1 MFNFYLSQIFLGTL
15 FLLLTLIT
23 LTFPGFLILKKIR
36 FEMDN
41 ILEKY
46 VVSTTL
52 GLVIFT
58 LSAYI
63 LAGLHLRFVMFMF
76 PILGLLT
83 FWKFRKEIIKGK
95 INISNKTLLFTIL
108 VIGIIFQVAVNAPS
122 GISFSEGIYFWSSH
136 GHDGVW
142 HLSLM
147 EQMHND
153 QFPFQNPEF
162 SSHKLQNYHFFVD
175 LLMSEFSRLYSF
187 SNLDI
192 YFRFMPILFST
203 LLGLGSFIFVK
214 YWTKSE
220 SAGIWALI
228 FTYFAGSFGYLLYIP
243 THKDLGG
250 ESMFWVSQTHSVL
263 GNPPHAAAFIIMVV
277 FLFCLLKFL
286 KSYKLSDFI
295 ICTILGGSII
305 GFKVYGGVLILGG
318 LFLIG
323 LFELIFRR
331 AFRTLIL
338 FLTTLSLSLLIYLPN
353 SANSQDF
360 LIWQPWWYIR
370 TMVVAPDRLNWID
383 LELRRQTYIAE
394 GNLKRVI
401 QLEATAF
408 LIFLFGN
415 LGMRFLGFYTLALSL
430 KNALRNSF
438 NLYLILMCLTSF
450 VFPLLF
456 LQKGVAGNSIQFFQY
471 FLLIF
476 SIFAA
481 VSVSKIMDKIK
492 KNSVKIFLG
501 IVIIILSIPTQIG
514 LIYNFYSN
522 LPLARIDKKEL
533 SALNFF
539 KKTPTDTVILTAPFN
554 KNVKS
559 SDLIPPIWLW
569 SDTSYV
575 TALSG
580 RRTYIADEEQIN
592 ILGYNLEERIAFQ
605 RNIFEE
611 NTPEQ
616 VKQNL
621 LSRKIDYLYFPKIL
635 EPKVDLSE
643 ANLKKVFSNSEIEI
657 WQVSKN

>member
-1 MFNFYLSQIFLGTL
+1 MDLIFFIALVLICFTNIGIFILNKSRVKLNYWEALFVATVLGYTFFTLVSYFLTQIKLHFLLVPLL
-15 FLLLTLIT
+15 FLINFFT
-23 LTFPGFLILKKIR
+23 IR
-36 FEMDN
+36 QVLDFFS
-41 ILEKY
+41 K
-46 VVSTTL
+46 
-52 GLVIFT
+52 FT
-58 LSAYI
+58 LPAKTKLIKI
-63 LAGLHLRFVMFMF
+63 LLLFSLG
-76 PILGLLT
+76 ILGQML
-83 FWKFRKEIIKGK
+83 II
-95 INISNKTLLFTIL
+95 S
-108 VIGIIFQVAVNAPS
+108 PS
-122 GISFSEGIYFWSSH
+122 GLSIGGDLVFWSSH
-136 GHDGVW
+136 GHDSMW
-142 HLSLM
+142 HIALAEEYKKGYPL
-147 EQMHND
+147 E
-153 QFPFQNPEF
+153 NPIFAGE
-162 SSHKLQNYHFFVD
+162 KLFNYHFFYDIVLSDFNSIFNLSIID
-175 LLMSEFSRLYSF
+175 L
-187 SNLDI
+187 
-192 YFRFMPILFST
+192 YFRFLPLMFSI
-203 LLGLGSFIFVK
+203 LLGGMTYFLVVRISGSFQI
-214 YWTKSE
+214 
-220 SAGIWALI
+220 GIWAT
-228 FTYFAGSFGYLLYIP
+228 FFMYFAGSFGYIVTYLKNQ
-243 THKDLGG
+243 TMGG
-250 ESMFWVSQTHSVL
+250 ESIFWVSQIQSSI
-263 GNPPHAAAFIIMVV
+263 GNPPQIVAFVIILT
-277 FLFCLLKFL
+277 FLNIFHIFLNKNSKQLFLL
-286 KSYKLSDFI
+286 
-295 ICTILGGSII
+295 CTLLLGVLVEFKIYGAIVTLISLFILGMWQIVIERKIIILLLFATSSFLSII
-305 GFKVYGGVLILGG
+305 L
-318 LFLIG
+318 
-323 LFELIFRR
+323 
-331 AFRTLIL
+331 
-338 FLTTLSLSLLIYLPN
+338 YLPN
-353 SANSQDF
+353 SLNAGSF
-360 LIWQPWWYIR
+360 LIFEPWWYIR